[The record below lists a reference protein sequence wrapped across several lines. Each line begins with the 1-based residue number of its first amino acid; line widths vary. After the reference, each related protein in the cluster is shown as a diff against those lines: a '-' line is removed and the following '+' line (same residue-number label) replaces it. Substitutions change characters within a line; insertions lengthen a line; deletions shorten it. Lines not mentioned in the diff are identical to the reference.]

1 MRLAKQHLDIGM
13 FTESVEQHHEFWEKQ
28 VGLRFDL
35 ELPVREGWVQH
46 RFDAHNSVIKVNDC
60 RLPML
65 NLPPTG
71 YVGLTVAREN
81 GPLWEGT
88 HP

>member
-13 FTESVEQHHEFWEKQ
+13 FTRSVELHHEFWEKQ

-35 ELPVREGWVQH
+35 VLPVRDEWIQQ
-46 RFDAHNSVIKVNDC
+46 RFDVHDSVIKVNDC

-65 NLPPTG
+65 DLPPVTW
-71 YVGLTVAREN
+71 V
-81 GPLWEGT
+81 
-88 HP
+88 